1 MGMFI
6 TVKCRYDA
14 ESLIVLSLIMGNG
27 GGAVPVDDLG
37 PQLPKHLGTTA
48 LRNKMGSY

>member
-6 TVKCRYDA
+6 TVKCRCDA
-14 ESLIVLSLIMGNG
+14 ESLIVLSLIMGN

-37 PQLPKHLGTTA
+37 PQLPKHLGITA